1 MIRFGDVWEI
11 FKVIAAHGGL
21 GVIHAEDD
29 DIVMHMYDKLI
40 AENRAEFENMAE
52 VHNALSEE
60 LSFRRV
66 IRLAE
71 NVPGTALYM
80 MHTSAAS
87 GVEAVAESR
96 ARGFPIYGETLH
108 QYLMF
113 TSDDYRRPRGQI
125 YHTYPSLK
133 SKADQRALWAGLR
146 DGVIHTVATDEIC
159 CTLAVKLQGRRIDD
173 TTGGNA
179 GVEPRLAVMY
189 TQMVSE
195 RGWPLETFVEL
206 TSTNAAKLMGLY
218 PRKGALAVGADAD
231 VTVLDPGEA
240 RTVRNADLHESDYTP
255 WEGQEVSVWP
265 TVTVLRG
272 KVVVENGA
280 FHGDPAD
287 GRYLRRTIPEWVR
300 TRRSARAE

>member
-1 MIRFGDVWEI
+1 
-11 FKVIAAHGGL
+11 
-21 GVIHAEDD
+21 
-29 DIVMHMYDKLI
+29 MHMYDKLI

-71 NVPGTALYM
+71 NVPGAALYM

-113 TSDDYRRPRGQI
+113 TSDDYRRPQGQI

-146 DGVIHTVATDEIC
+146 DGVLHTVATDEIC

-189 TQMVSE
+189 TQMVTE

-255 WEGQEVSVWP
+255 WEGQEVSAWP
-265 TVTVLRG
+265 VVTVLRG
-272 KVVVENGA
+272 KVVVENGE

-287 GRYLRRTIPEWVR
+287 GRYLHRTIPRWVR
-300 TRRSARAE
+300 ARRSARDSTPTDARREGSES